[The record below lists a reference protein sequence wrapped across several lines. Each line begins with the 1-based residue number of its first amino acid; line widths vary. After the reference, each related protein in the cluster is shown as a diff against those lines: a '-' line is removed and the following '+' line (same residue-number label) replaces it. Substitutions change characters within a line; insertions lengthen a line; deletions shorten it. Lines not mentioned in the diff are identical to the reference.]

1 MHAAFKSLGFP
12 YFDALAT
19 VLAMPPCKNPVDAV
33 SSGAPGP
40 PKKPRAKRAART
52 VVPSPAPAAPMPPAQ
67 PELLVDTAP
76 LDVDS
81 DASTVYAPLSP
92 RAPDLLSTGA
102 PLRAIVPE
110 PVHAA
115 PPAKPKRAPRR
126 TNKRV
131 AKAEVQPSAAV
142 PAADLAKTA
151 PAVAVAEAVAPEVV
165 QHEQVVRA
173 KRAKSSAE
181 PGPKSYGEKWFRDL
195 AADGLASAKRDL
207 TNRMSFYPPPVAAAA
222 VSSQRCSLA
231 A

>member
-1 MHAAFKSLGFP
+1 MRAAFESLGVP

-19 VLAMPPCKNPVDAV
+19 VLAMPPRKNPVDAA
-33 SSGAPGP
+33 SSGEPGP

-52 VVPSPAPAAPMPPAQ
+52 AVPSPAPAAPMPPAQ

-81 DASTVYAPLSP
+81 DASTVVAPLSP
-92 RAPDLLSTGA
+92 RAPDLLSTEA
-102 PLRAIVPE
+102 PVRAIIPE
-110 PVHAA
+110 LVHAA

-131 AKAEVQPSAAV
+131 AKAEVQP
-142 PAADLAKTA
+142 PAAAPATDLAPEAKAA

-165 QHEQVVRA
+165 QHEQVTRA

-181 PGPKSYGEKWFRDL
+181 PGPKSYGEEWFRDL

-222 VSSQRCSLA
+222 VLSR
-231 A
+231 

>member
-1 MHAAFKSLGFP
+1 MRAAFKSLGVP

-19 VLAMPPCKNPVDAV
+19 VLAMPPRKNPVDAASAV
-33 SSGAPGP
+33 EPGP

-52 VVPSPAPAAPMPPAQ
+52 AVPSLAPAASKPPMQ

-81 DASTVYAPLSP
+81 DASTVVAPLSP
-92 RAPDLLSTGA
+92 RAPDLLSTEA

-110 PVHAA
+110 PVHTA

-131 AKAEVQPSAAV
+131 AKAEVQPPASV
-142 PAADLAKTA
+142 PATDLAPEAKAA
-151 PAVAVAEAVAPEVV
+151 PAVAVAAVAPEVV
-165 QHEQVVRA
+165 QHEQVIRA
-173 KRAKSSAE
+173 KRAKSSVE
-181 PGPKSYGEKWFRDL
+181 QGPMSYGEACFRDL

-207 TNRMSFYPPPVAAAA
+207 TNRMSVYPPPVAAAA
-222 VSSQRCSLA
+222 ASSR
-231 A
+231 